1 MHGPGWRRNAP
12 STLASWGQPEAATRM
27 GPIGG
32 MRSGGSRPSGASSAR
47 ATARALVGYTDT
59 SCLGNPSFMI
69 RRGPEVSMNSRT
81 DAATG
86 EVEVALDGHAN
97 VGEGP
102 RG

>member
-12 STLASWGQPEAATRM
+12 STLASWCQPEAATRM

-32 MRSGGSRPSGASSAR
+32 MRSGCSRPSGAPSAR

-59 SCLGNPSFMI
+59 SCLGYPSFTAM
-69 RRGPEVSMNSRT
+69 RTAEVAMHRRT

-86 EVEVALDGHAN
+86 DVELALAAPALL
-97 VGEGP
+97 GE
-102 RG
+102 